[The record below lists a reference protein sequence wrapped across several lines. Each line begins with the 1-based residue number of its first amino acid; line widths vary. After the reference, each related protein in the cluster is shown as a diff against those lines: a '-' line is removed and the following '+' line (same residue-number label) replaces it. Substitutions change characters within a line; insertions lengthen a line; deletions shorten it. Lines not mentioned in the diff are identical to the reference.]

1 VPARRA
7 TREWPRLASCSH
19 CGATLP
25 KESRYCPQC
34 GNRAVEHAETQ
45 PRYYGITPASLVLLL
60 GLAALAGA
68 VVLFVTGEWPFAL
81 IVLGVAVLLLLL
93 SLETARRKSEHGV
106 GRTSAEALDAFR
118 TRAGVAAESAAA
130 RGRAAGRL
138 LTLRRELQRMGQLR
152 SRLLFELGDAV
163 YRSDEQ
169 GIETAREQ
177 LKELDALAAE
187 REAEMNDIVAQ
198 TQERLDQRRLEV
210 QPTEM
215 VELPEDPSP
224 PPGEVT
230 PPEPARIPEPYPPP
244 DEADPPEPVVIPEP
258 GPLPSEGDER
268 R

>member
-1 VPARRA
+1 M
-7 TREWPRLASCSH
+7 
-19 CGATLP
+19 TLP

-34 GNRAVEHAETQ
+34 GNRAVVVEYEEAQ
-45 PRYYGITPASLVLLL
+45 PRYYGITPASLVLVL
-60 GLAALAGA
+60 GVAALVVA
-68 VVLFVTGEWPFAL
+68 VVLFATGRWPFAL
-81 IVLGVAVLLLLL
+81 IALGVALLLLLL
-93 SLETARRKSEHGV
+93 SLEAARRKSESGV
-106 GRTSAEALDAFR
+106 ARTTAEALDAFR
-118 TRAGVAAESAAA
+118 TRAGVAAESVAA

-138 LTLRRELQRMGQLR
+138 LALRRELQRMGQLR

-163 YRSDEQ
+163 YRSDDQ

-177 LKELDALAAE
+177 LKELDALATE
-187 REAEMNDIVAQ
+187 READMNAVVAQ

-215 VELPEDPSP
+215 VELPEEPAA

-244 DEADPPEPVVIPEP
+244 DEGDPPEPAVIPEP

>member
-1 VPARRA
+1 V
-7 TREWPRLASCSH
+7 
-19 CGATLP
+19 
-25 KESRYCPQC
+25 
-34 GNRAVEHAETQ
+34 
-45 PRYYGITPASLVLLL
+45 LVI
-60 GLAALAGA
+60 GVAALAVA
-68 VVLFVTGEWPFAL
+68 VVLFATGRWPYAL
-81 IVLGVAVLLLLL
+81 IILGVALLLLLL
-93 SLETARRKSEHGV
+93 SLEAARRKSESRV
-106 GRTSAEALDAFR
+106 VARTAEALDAFR
-118 TRAGVAAESAAA
+118 TRAGVAAESVAA

-138 LTLRRELQRMGQLR
+138 LALRRELQRMGQLR
-152 SRLLFELGDAV
+152 PRLLFELGDAV
-163 YRSDEQ
+163 YRSDDQ

-187 REAEMNDIVAQ
+187 READMNAVVAQ

-215 VELPEDPSP
+215 VELPEEPAP

-244 DEADPPEPVVIPEP
+244 DEGDPPEPAVIPEP